1 MKHIFFIQFLPH
13 FSDALKMCGV
23 GPDYWCVPLPTQEN
37 KSEMYFKTRNAPN
50 IGPLSTQKRHSR
62 WLVLSLCVKLVRV
75 NEVGGAFHY
84 QPNERFL
91 VA

>member
-1 MKHIFFIQFLPH
+1 
-13 FSDALKMCGV
+13 
-23 GPDYWCVPLPTQEN
+23 
-37 KSEMYFKTRNAPN
+37 MYFKTRNAPN